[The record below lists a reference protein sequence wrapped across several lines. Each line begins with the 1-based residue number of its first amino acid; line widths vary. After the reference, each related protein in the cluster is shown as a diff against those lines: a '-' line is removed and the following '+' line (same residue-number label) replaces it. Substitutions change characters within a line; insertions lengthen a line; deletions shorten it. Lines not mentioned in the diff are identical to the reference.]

1 MRNDRLKISLYLFI
15 ATIVFLVPG
24 FIWGAQGMTNDH
36 EDNCQNKRGGKEGDD
51 CKLFSDGVCL
61 KGKLGPVGPGGI
73 HLCIHNANL
82 GAAVLMFLGFIALMV
97 CMVYLFMGLFGK
109 KLRKGTK
116 RGKGKL

>member
-24 FIWGAQGMTNDH
+24 FIWGAQGMTNDPK
-36 EDNCQNKRGGKEGDD
+36 DNCHTPPGKEGAD
-51 CKLFSDGVCL
+51 CKMFNDGVCL
-61 KGKLGPVGPGGI
+61 KGKLGPVGPGGKQ
-73 HLCIHNANL
+73 LCIHNANP
-82 GAAVLMFLGFIALMV
+82 GAAVLMFLGFIALIV
-97 CMVYLFMGLFGK
+97 CLVYLFMGLFGK